1 MKISRC
7 FSFIIFCFLISS
19 CATVTKNGIVQTK
32 RYKYKTVKKSLANIK
47 AKRHVKSE
55 SYKTSEGTEKDIY
68 ALRSKKL
75 VGEQSLTLAVKQSP
89 ESFRYIKSKELPI
102 SINTVKSFQQKT
114 EIKLDTNLQS
124 DSCDLIITKKAEE
137 ILAKV
142 LMVGTQEITY
152 KLCDFQDGPT
162 RQIVKSDVLYI
173 KYKNGRKEV
182 FTPDTKPQTEYKSP
196 SQKNNSSAGIG
207 AVLMIV
213 GAIALLFVSIVLG
226 IILGLVGLIL
236 VLAG

>member
-1 MKISRC
+1 
-7 FSFIIFCFLISS
+7 
-19 CATVTKNGIVQTK
+19 
-32 RYKYKTVKKSLANIK
+32 
-47 AKRHVKSE
+47 
-55 SYKTSEGTEKDIY
+55 
-68 ALRSKKL
+68 LRSKKL

-89 ESFRYIKSKELPI
+89 EYFRYIKSKELPI

>member
-1 MKISRC
+1 VRS
-7 FSFIIFCFLISS
+7 
-19 CATVTKNGIVQTK
+19 N
-32 RYKYKTVKKSLANIK
+32 RYKYKTVKISLANTK
-47 AKRHVKSE
+47 AKRHRK
-55 SYKTSEGTEKDIY
+55 YKGTEKDVY
-68 ALRSKKL
+68 ALKSKQL
-75 VGEQSLTLAVKQSP
+75 DREQFLTFVVKQDP
-89 ESFRYIKSKELPI
+89 KYIRPLDSKELYIP
-102 SINTVKSFQQKT
+102 INTAKSFQQKT
-114 EIKLDTNLQS
+114 EDTLDRKLRS
-124 DSCDLIITKKAEE
+124 DSCDLIVTKKAEE

-142 LMVGTQEITY
+142 LVVGTQEITY

-182 FTPDTKPQTEYKSP
+182 FTSDIKPQAEYKSP
-196 SQKNNSSAGIG
+196 PQKNNSSAGIG

-213 GAIALLFVSIVLG
+213 GAIVLLFVSILLG